1 MYQSHVYLEV
11 RILIPESHF
20 AFLKNKEIPSVS
32 IEKPVFSKLISIV
45 HALGAKYIDHQQLDS
60 LTSKISFPDKN
71 SLTGYSLLIGTNG
84 KLNIEFHSRKKE
96 IEIEEIRLEEDAG
109 RLTHS
114 NGQTRMDYTYVGM
127 PSIRIK
133 TSSAFEL
140 GEEAELFLN
149 ELKRLVQYL

>member
-1 MYQSHVYLEV
+1 MNIV
-11 RILIPESHF
+11 RW
-20 AFLKNKEIPSVS
+20 NTC
-32 IEKPVFSKLISIV
+32 SKYRVIHIWMWD
-45 HALGAKYIDHQQLDS
+45 I
-60 LTSKISFPDKN
+60 
-71 SLTGYSLLIGTNG
+71 
-84 KLNIEFHSRKKE
+84 NIEFHSRKKE

-149 ELKRLVQYL
+149 ELRRLVQYLQLIPDVPVENVLRCNAYIALAKYHVDLFWFLLSIL